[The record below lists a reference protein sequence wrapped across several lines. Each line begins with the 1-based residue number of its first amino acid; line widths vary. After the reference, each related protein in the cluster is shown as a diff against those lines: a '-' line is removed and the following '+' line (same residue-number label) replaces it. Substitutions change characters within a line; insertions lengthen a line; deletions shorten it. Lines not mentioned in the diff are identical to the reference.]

1 MRGAG
6 QADEFTELE
15 TFSLG
20 GDAAVAADDGRVLL
34 GTPGGR
40 LEIRGADGERETLD
54 IGGGVEDIAIDGYVF
69 AVADGEVTAYTT
81 SGIELWSTDVTAPQ
95 RIVPV
100 GREGVLAC
108 VTEDGHVVGIDTE
121 TGSRLYSVERPHDDV
136 TADSTVVGGHG
147 RVVIASWSFLVAFD
161 AAGELLFDRNIEGAI
176 EDVASLA
183 DSVVVRLKNGQLL
196 RLDESGD
203 RQWSQATEASAITPY
218 TDDEILSI
226 DGDGVSV
233 IDEHGNRR
241 PLSVPAAESVLAT
254 GDGRLVV
261 TTANRNQ
268 SVYRKGQPA
277 EAELAATVETDTVES
292 GDRIRVRV
300 DNDGDEAVDSSATL
314 SVDPV
319 DALRV
324 RRTDATLSVPDGGS
338 TELEFHVTEAVQAGD
353 VFLEL
358 RVDGST
364 IGSGTVSVERRRDL
378 SEAVD
383 LSATVDAVDASG
395 TTVSVTATNT
405 AASPVSVGVASADH
419 AVEPDDTTTFET
431 TVARETGTLSV
442 TVSGDG
448 ETVELPVEVD
458 LDGETALSVE
468 AAGSRSTP
476 YVDVVAGNGFDTT
489 LTGTLSVV
497 VEDGTL
503 ALDRSVTL
511 DPAATLRLAVLLS
524 DEIVAGGVDV
534 TASLEGITETTATL
548 PESAWGRDA
557 DAEPSRATDTEQPA
571 PVESQSDGPTEW
583 GDMATADTP
592 ALESQSAAPALDVDR
607 TTPDA
612 VRRGEEF
619 PERIEIHN
627 TGTAAATDV
636 EVSVGDVE
644 YSLGEL
650 APEATVELVRSHA
663 VFEAGPFSLP
673 AGRVTAA
680 AASVDIRE
688 RTVSV
693 ESPDIELTVHTT
705 GENGRTI
712 LDYHVDNQTPE
723 PCRLRALGVKS
734 PEMASKGWELDGE
747 TVDSGETA
755 TFERAVQ
762 HDGAPPA
769 TLITGCQYQFPGSD
783 RETYW
788 TIPHESPDEESESEE
803 PVSVDV
809 DPGSVPLA
817 GRNSAIDCT
826 VTFGESL
833 SEVTIEATGEMVSP
847 LFVGEREVGDVGADE
862 SVTQAVDILPEDA
875 GTAAFDLTITAA
887 TTDGTVE
894 RQYTVTGPVAAT
906 ESESVSASWEAQQSD
921 VTEEGS
927 TADEGASAP
936 THLVTTFRT

>member
-20 GDAAVAADDGRVLL
+20 GGAAVAADDGRVLL
-34 GTPGGR
+34 GTSGGR

-69 AVADGEVTAYTT
+69 AVADGDVTAYTT

-121 TGSRLYSVERPHDDV
+121 TGSRLYSVERPHGDV

-147 RVVIASWSFLVAFD
+147 RVVVASWSFLVAFD
-161 AAGELLFDRNIEGAI
+161 AAGGLLFDRNIEGAI

-254 GDGRLVV
+254 DDGRLVV

-277 EAELAATVETDTVES
+277 EAELAATVETDTVGS

-319 DALRV
+319 DAIRV

-353 VFLEL
+353 VCLEL
-358 RVDGST
+358 RVDGSA
-364 IGSGTVSVERRRDL
+364 IGSGTVSVERQRDL

-383 LSATVDAVDASG
+383 LSATVDAVEASG

-405 AASPVSVGVASADH
+405 AATPVSVGAASADH
-419 AVEPDDTTTFET
+419 AVEPDDTATFET
-431 TVARETGTLSV
+431 TVAREAGTLSV

-448 ETVELPVEVD
+448 ETVELPVEID
-458 LDGETALSVE
+458 LDGETTLSVE

-476 YVDVVAGNGFDTT
+476 YVDVVTGNGFDTT
-489 LTGTLSVV
+489 LTGTLSVAI
-497 VEDGTL
+497 EDGYLT
-503 ALDRSVTL
+503 LDRPVTL
-511 DPAATLRLAVLLS
+511 EPATTLRLAVLLS
-524 DEIVAGGVDV
+524 DDVVAGGVDV

-548 PESAWGRDA
+548 PESTWGRNG
-557 DAEPSRATDTEQPA
+557 DAEPSRAVDTEPPA
-571 PVESQSDGPTEW
+571 SV
-583 GDMATADTP
+583 
-592 ALESQSAAPALDVDR
+592 ESQSAAPALDVDR

-627 TGTAAATDV
+627 TGTAAATGV
-636 EVSVGDVE
+636 EVSVGDVA

-650 APEATVELVRSHA
+650 APAATVELVRSHA
-663 VFEAGPFSLP
+663 VFETGPFSLP

-680 AASVDIRE
+680 AASVDIPE
-688 RTVSV
+688 RTVNV

-705 GENGRTI
+705 GENGRTT
-712 LDYHVDNQTPE
+712 LNYRVDNQTPE

-734 PEMASKGWELDGE
+734 PEMASKGWELDSE
-747 TVDSGETA
+747 TVGSGESA
-755 TFERAVQ
+755 TLERTVQ

-769 TLITGCQYQFPGSD
+769 TLVTGCQYQFPGSD

-788 TIPHESPDEESESEE
+788 TLPQESPDEESENEE

-887 TTDGTVE
+887 TTDRTVE
-894 RQYTVTGPVAAT
+894 QQYTVTGPVAAT
-906 ESESVSASWEAQQSD
+906 ESESVSASWEAQQSSA
-921 VTEEGS
+921 TEEGS
-927 TADEGASAP
+927 TADGTSAP
-936 THLVTTFRT
+936 AHLVTTFQT